1 MVDGIS
7 STNGSVGAGSL
18 AQAMGGSD
26 ALGKEAFLKLL
37 VEQIKNQ
44 DPLQP
49 KDNSEFVAVL
59 AQFSSL
65 EQTMGIN
72 ERLDL
77 LSIQRQGAA
86 NTQVAGFVGKM
97 ATVRGDVITRD
108 ASGQPSKFK
117 FQLAEP
123 AETVLITVSD
133 ADGRAVRT
141 LELGKSDFTSRDA
154 MWDGMSDEGV
164 RQPPG
169 RYTFTIK
176 ARGPNDEVIA
186 ASGEASGIVKSVS
199 FNKGYPELSLEGGI
213 AVPVSDLI
221 KVESPPTTP

>member
-1 MVDGIS
+1 MVDGVR
-7 STNGSVGAGSL
+7 TNGSVGTGSL
-18 AQAMGGSD
+18 TQAMGGSN

-49 KDNSEFVAVL
+49 KDNAEFVAEL
-59 AQFSSL
+59 AQFSNL

-77 LSIQRQGAA
+77 LSIQSQGAA
-86 NTQVAGFVGKM
+86 NTQVAGFVGKL

-117 FQLAEP
+117 FQLAQP
-123 AETVLITVSD
+123 AEKVTVNIVGPN
-133 ADGRAVRT
+133 GRTVRT
-141 LELGKSDFTSRDA
+141 LELGKSDFTSREA
-154 MWDGMSDEGV
+154 MWNGMSDEGV
-164 RQPPG
+164 SQPPG
-169 RYTFTIK
+169 RYTFTIT

-186 ASGEASGIVKSVS
+186 ASGEATGVVQSVS

-221 KVESPPTTP
+221 KVESPPSNP